1 MRTCLNTDQLSA
13 SVATILTTARS
24 RHARASMTLLLA
36 GAQSLPA
43 LAQEART
50 LDAVGVVGTGST
62 RTTASISVDEIQ
74 AQVPGVAPQ
83 QLLASLPGVKH
94 TRRLLDDRLTM
105 AFGAKGLDVKR
116 DYNGIANLDDFT
128 VGVRHAVTIKNSDW
142 FQPQVGASF
151 QLAEGV
157 QVFANDAE
165 NFSSAPR
172 LTLTSGAFHPDI
184 APEESTNIDIG
195 IRAEFTQWSGYIAAY
210 KIDDE
215 NRIIALTDPRPA
227 GGGAHRLRQRRRRAD
242 VRGGSLRHV
251 EAGARLAAGHIADLE
266 QFQNSR
272 TTISARSAA
281 TWYR

>member
-1 MRTCLNTDQLSA
+1 M
-13 SVATILTTARS
+13 
-24 RHARASMTLLLA
+24 
-36 GAQSLPA
+36 
-43 LAQEART
+43 
-50 LDAVGVVGTGST
+50 
-62 RTTASISVDEIQ
+62 RTTASVSVDEIQ
-74 AQVPGVAPQ
+74 VQVPGMAPQ

-105 AFGAKGLDVKR
+105 EFGAKGLDVKR

-128 VGVRHAVTIKNSDW
+128 VGMRRAVTIKNSDW

-184 APEESTNIDIG
+184 APEESTHIDIG
-195 IRAEFTQWSGYIAAY
+195 IRAESTQWSGYIAAC

-215 NRIIALTDPRPA
+215 NRIIALTDPALLVVAPTVYANVGDVQTYGAEVSGMWKPRPA
-227 GGGAHRLRQRRRRAD
+227 GGWAHR
-242 VRGGSLRHV
+242 
-251 EAGARLAAGHIADLE
+251 
-266 QFQNSR
+266 
-272 TTISARSAA
+272 
-281 TWYR
+281 